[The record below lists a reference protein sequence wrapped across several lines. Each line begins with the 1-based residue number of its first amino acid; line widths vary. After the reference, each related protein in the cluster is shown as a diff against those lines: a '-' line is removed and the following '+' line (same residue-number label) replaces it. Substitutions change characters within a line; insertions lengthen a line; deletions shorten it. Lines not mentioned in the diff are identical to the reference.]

1 MDKSYFVSDNDYMR
15 AGDRENKGSALASG
29 RVAAK
34 AEASRQALVEVAI
47 ERLLTHS
54 LDGLASLVNPSVLAR
69 TSETVSVDT
78 AYRLLESP
86 EATLALV
93 VESVATPEFSAP
105 KIGWD
110 ALEEVTR
117 RGVETHDEGVA
128 LESAAAVLRYFLEAN
143 FSSPARPLG
152 RILDAAALTASAEW
166 HGELAIREERRE
178 LALQILEARRASNQS
193 IADNMR
199 WIGQEAFSELR
210 RRPKPG
216 LTMDSIVMLLH
227 SLADGAV
234 DRMLISPG
242 CMSLDEVVSAMIEL
256 AMALSED
263 GSMSDPRTPD
273 NEDGRRVFT
282 ELVATADN
290 FWSGGGRME
299 TIAEASIQLD
309 TSLET
314 LMVLF
319 PTINHLADSVLRVR
333 TIASG
338 IDPGALEPM
347 NVLLAA
353 SLRRLARAADTI
365 PAVVRYASDI
375 NEEHSV
381 LNELCQLAASIAI
394 NVGTAV
400 EPQRLAE
407 QLVSLASQG
416 TSQVETVELLL
427 EMLQAKPAT

>member
-1 MDKSYFVSDNDYMR
+1 
-15 AGDRENKGSALASG
+15 
-29 RVAAK
+29 
-34 AEASRQALVEVAI
+34 
-47 ERLLTHS
+47 
-54 LDGLASLVNPSVLAR
+54 
-69 TSETVSVDT
+69 
-78 AYRLLESP
+78 
-86 EATLALV
+86 
-93 VESVATPEFSAP
+93 
-105 KIGWD
+105 
-110 ALEEVTR
+110 
-117 RGVETHDEGVA
+117 
-128 LESAAAVLRYFLEAN
+128 
-143 FSSPARPLG
+143 
-152 RILDAAALTASAEW
+152 
-166 HGELAIREERRE
+166 
-178 LALQILEARRASNQS
+178 
-193 IADNMR
+193 
-199 WIGQEAFSELR
+199 
-210 RRPKPG
+210 
-216 LTMDSIVMLLH
+216 
-227 SLADGAV
+227 
-234 DRMLISPG
+234 
-242 CMSLDEVVSAMIEL
+242 
-256 AMALSED
+256 
-263 GSMSDPRTPD
+263 
-273 NEDGRRVFT
+273 
-282 ELVATADN
+282 
-290 FWSGGGRME
+290 ME